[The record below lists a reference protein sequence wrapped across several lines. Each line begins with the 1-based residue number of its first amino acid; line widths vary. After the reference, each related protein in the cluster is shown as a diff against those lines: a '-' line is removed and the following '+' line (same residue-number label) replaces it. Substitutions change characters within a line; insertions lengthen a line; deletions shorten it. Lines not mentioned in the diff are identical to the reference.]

1 MTQNAE
7 TYLYK
12 KENKTQTKLNLWMAY
27 PGIKSFGMAS
37 LGYLTVFKTI
47 DTIDGIFAE
56 RIFTDTKD
64 TRIKLQDVDVFGF
77 SFSFELD
84 ILCILKLLKQYN
96 IPFKNTE
103 RNSGHPLIYGGGPVL
118 TANPEPFAPFFDF
131 IMIGDI
137 EPIGKQV
144 FQYIR
149 DNKEM
154 PRNELLSKLA
164 KFEGIYVPSL
174 TKFDEKQNKVLTLD
188 NKEFKVK
195 KISAE
200 LSECTYT
207 PILSKDSYFSNTF
220 IVEIER
226 GCPQRCGFCLASYL
240 NLPTRCCSIENLI
253 KTFELGLKYTNKIA
267 LLGALV
273 CGHPDFDKIC
283 DFFIKKIDNGE
294 NIELTISSLRA
305 DYVSPKTI
313 EMLVKSGQRTAT
325 IAVEAGSERL
335 RKIINK
341 NLSEKEIMDVVK
353 IAEDNGLKGLKMY
366 AMIGLPTETYDDLD
380 ELVALIKRIK
390 TKHKTFDITLGF
402 STFVPKAQTP
412 FQYAQ
417 REDTKSLE
425 KKYEYLKKEF
435 HKIGVKIRTSS
446 VKWDYIQAL
455 LSRGDRRLCDY
466 LISVFESECN
476 LGAFKKSYKEL
487 KKSKNLP
494 SSDYYALEEKSTDK
508 NLPWDFIENFIS
520 NKDLA
525 DEYNRLLRLF

>member
-1 MTQNAE
+1 MTQKTE
-7 TYLYK
+7 TYLYT
-12 KENKTQTKLNLWMAY
+12 KENNTSTKLNLWMAF

-37 LGYLTVFKTI
+37 LGFLTVFKTI

-56 RIFTDTKD
+56 RIFTDTKN
-64 TRIKLQDVDVFGF
+64 TKIKPQDIDVFGF

-84 ILCILKLLKQYN
+84 ILCILKLLKQYK
-96 IPFKNTE
+96 IPFKNNE
-103 RNSGHPLIYGGGPVL
+103 RDSSHPLIYGGGPVL

-131 IMIGDI
+131 MMIGDI
-137 EPIGKQV
+137 EPIGKKV
-144 FQYIR
+144 FEYIR
-149 DNKEM
+149 DNKDM
-154 PRNELLSKLA
+154 PRKELLSELA
-164 KFEGIYVPSL
+164 KIEGIYVPAL

-188 NKEFKVK
+188 NKEYKVK
-195 KISAE
+195 KITAK
-200 LSECTYT
+200 LSQCTYT
-207 PILSKDSYFSNTF
+207 PILSEESYFSNTF
-220 IVEIER
+220 IVEVER

-240 NLPTRCCSIENLI
+240 NLPTRCCSIKNLI
-253 KTFELGLKYTNKIA
+253 ETFELGLKYTNKIA

-305 DYVSPKTI
+305 DYVSPKTV
-313 EMLVKSGQRTAT
+313 EMLVKSGQKTAT

-335 RKIINK
+335 RKVINK

-353 IAEDNGLKGLKMY
+353 IAEDNGLQGLKIY
-366 AMIGLPTETYDDLD
+366 AMIGLPTETYEDLD

-390 TKHKTFDITLGF
+390 TNHKTFDITLGF

-412 FQYAQ
+412 FQYAK

-466 LISVFESECN
+466 LISVFESDCN
-476 LGAFKKSYKEL
+476 LGAFKNAYKQL
-487 KKSKNLP
+487 CKAKKLP
-494 SSDYYALEEKSTDK
+494 DSDYFALKEKQIED
-508 NLPWDFIENFIS
+508 NLPWDFIENTFS
-520 NKDLA
+520 SKDLA
-525 DEYNRLLRLF
+525 KEYNRLLR